1 MMPGQC
7 CLIPS
12 NTFAK
17 RSGAQLGVPWSLT
30 TCRCTSVAPASK
42 ASCVDSICSDAA
54 IGTAG
59 LSFLPGTEP
68 VIATVMMQGFV
79 MAILQSRCGNRPSF
93 RTRGNRDLDEI
104 EVRVAYVDRSD
115 RAGSSRL
122 HHRTLHYFDSC
133 ACQFPDH
140 LLEGCGSDEAQ
151 VQAAGHRHVRLGI
164 ELPAPFVQVDLLV
177 AELEREALPGWRPES
192 LKSHAEDLGIEADA
206 GVLVAGGEDDVVD
219 VVDHFPTT
227 GSAAHFLSNFLRA
240 FSKASCMLLK
250 AASVPFIM
258 AAHASTEALCS
269 RRSSAIAASRFS
281 RNCSSC
287 FM

>member
-1 MMPGQC
+1 MIPGQC

-12 NTFAK
+12 STLAK
-17 RSGAQLGVPWSLT
+17 RSGAELGVPSSLR

-79 MAILQSRCGNRPSF
+79 MAILQSRCGNRLRF

-115 RAGSSRL
+115 RAGSPRL
-122 HHRTLHYFDSC
+122 HHRTLHYFDSR
-133 ACQFPDH
+133 ARQFPDH
-140 LLEGCGSDEAQ
+140 FLEGRRSDEAQ

-177 AELEREALPGWRPES
+177 AELEREALPGRRPEF
-192 LKSHAEDLGIEADA
+192 LQSHAEDLGIEADA

-227 GSAAHFLSNFLRA
+227 GSAPLISSRI
-240 FSKASCMLLK
+240 SC
-250 AASVPFIM
+250 AR
-258 AAHASTEALCS
+258 S
-269 RRSSAIAASRFS
+269 RRLPA
-281 RNCSSC
+281 CS
-287 FM
+287 